1 MVSAGRVCSAPM
13 LLASCALCL
22 PCKRLGPALSCP
34 ISDII
39 VVFGIETA
47 YDVLGFKQTSRS
59 VTQNRSERER
69 DLSHMWAPEVA
80 LIDRTLCLAHASGQ
94 PSPTTAV
101 VPSLRAPPNC
111 LSTILTSPMPAA
123 QRFGT
128 WADQDGSLSC
138 SMTRCSGRAR
148 SWYYRSAHCRPLC

>member
-69 DLSHMWAPEVA
+69 YLLRVGARGCSDRSHLVPS
-80 LIDRTLCLAHASGQ
+80 HASGQ
-94 PSPTTAV
+94 PSATTAAA
-101 VPSLRAPPNC
+101 PALREPLKR

-123 QRFGT
+123 QCFGT
-128 WADQDGSLSC
+128 WADQDGSLSR
-138 SMTRCSGRAR
+138 SMTRCSGRVR
-148 SWYYRSAHCRPLC
+148 SRSYRMAHCRRLC